1 MGAIILPGMRRTVL
15 MTRVVIVDDH
25 RAVCELLGLLLTRQQ
40 PARYEVVG
48 EGSTA
53 REAIEICLRL
63 RPDLLLLDLMLP
75 DFNGVEVLTQLRG
88 QIAGLRVV
96 FFSGCVQKPL
106 VAQAVALGADGYVLK
121 AQPLKVLLDAV
132 ERVSVGGKHFDPA
145 VMRSSKRRT
154 PDLPEWEALTAREK
168 EVARLVAQGKT
179 TKEAAV
185 ILGVSVKTLD
195 KHRTNMMRKLGLH
208 DAVSVTRY
216 VILSG
221 LVPVD

>member
-1 MGAIILPGMRRTVL
+1 MGMNK
-15 MTRVVIVDDH
+15 VVIVDDH
-25 RAVCELLGLLLTRQQ
+25 QAVCELLSSVLTGQK
-40 PARYEVVG
+40 PARYSVVG
-48 EGSTA
+48 QGGTG
-53 REAIEICLRL
+53 REAVELCLKL
-63 RPDLLLLDLMLP
+63 KPDVLLLDLMLP
-75 DFNGVEVLTQLRG
+75 DFNGVEVLTQLRE
-88 QIAGLRVV
+88 QMDDLRVV

-121 AQPLKVLLDAV
+121 AQPLQVLLDAV
-132 ERVSVGGKHFDPA
+132 ERVSAGGKSFDPA
-145 VMRSSKRRT
+145 LMRGSKRQPRER
-154 PDLPEWEALTAREK
+154 PDWDSLTTREQ

-185 ILGVSVKTLD
+185 VLGVSVKTLD

-221 LVPVD
+221 LASPT

>member
-1 MGAIILPGMRRTVL
+1 MVMNK
-15 MTRVVIVDDH
+15 VVIVDDH
-25 RAVCELLGLLLTRQQ
+25 LAVCELLSSLLTRQK
-40 PARYEVVG
+40 PARYRVVG
-48 EGSTA
+48 QGGTG
-53 REAIEICLRL
+53 REAIELCLKL
-63 RPDLLLLDLMLP
+63 RPDVLLLDLMLP

-88 QIAGLRVV
+88 QMNDLRVV

-121 AQPLKVLLDAV
+121 AQPVQALLDAV
-132 ERVSVGGKHFDPA
+132 ERVSTGGKSFDPA
-145 VMRSSKRRT
+145 LMRGSKRQPRAR
-154 PDLPEWEALTAREK
+154 PDWDALTAREQ

-185 ILGVSVKTLD
+185 VLGVSVKTLD

-216 VILSG
+216 VILAG
-221 LVPVD
+221 LASPT

>member
-1 MGAIILPGMRRTVL
+1 MVMN
-15 MTRVVIVDDH
+15 RVVIVDDH
-25 RAVCELLGLLLTRQQ
+25 QAVRELLSSVLIGQKPTR
-40 PARYEVVG
+40 YSVVG
-48 EGSTA
+48 QAGTG
-53 REAIEICLRL
+53 REAVELCVKL
-63 RPDLLLLDLMLP
+63 RPDVLLLDLMLP

-88 QIAGLRVV
+88 QMNNLRVV

-121 AQPLKVLLDAV
+121 AQPLRVLLDAV
-132 ERVSVGGKHFDPA
+132 ERVSAGGKSFDPA
-145 VMRSSKRRT
+145 LMRSGKRQTRER
-154 PDLPEWEALTAREK
+154 PDWDALTAREQ

-185 ILGVSVKTLD
+185 ILGISVKTLD

-216 VILSG
+216 VLLSG
-221 LVPVD
+221 LASPT

>member
-1 MGAIILPGMRRTVL
+1 MVINK
-15 MTRVVIVDDH
+15 VVIVDDH
-25 RAVCELLGLLLTRQQ
+25 QAVCELLSSALTRQKTT
-40 PARYEVVG
+40 RYSVVG
-48 EGSTA
+48 QGGTG
-53 REAIEICLRL
+53 REAIELCLKL
-63 RPDLLLLDLMLP
+63 RPDVLLLDLMLP

-88 QIAGLRVV
+88 QMDNLRVV

-121 AQPLKVLLDAV
+121 AQPLQALLDAV
-132 ERVSVGGKHFDPA
+132 ERVSGGGKSFDPA
-145 VMRSSKRRT
+145 LMRSSKKHAPGR
-154 PDLPEWEALTAREK
+154 PDWDALTDREQ

-185 ILGVSVKTLD
+185 VLGVSVKTLD

-221 LVPVD
+221 LASPT